1 MERVF
6 ISNLK
11 IVHVR
16 HLKNISIPLSNER
29 PKHLILTG
37 KNGSGKTS
45 VLEALSN
52 YLNYLVTVNTY
63 EDVPIGSLVWTTD
76 LEDDE
81 TREGVAVKFNQAQSM
96 LEDMVKK
103 GKFILAY
110 YGDKRAFQAEKPEHI
125 EKVKL
130 QEQYK
135 ITDAPGK
142 LFIKYLLDLKVTEAL
157 ARNNGNIEKADGIRA
172 WFEKFELLLQR
183 IFHDFSLRLI
193 FDEDTFSFFIQED
206 GRDVFDFYSLSS
218 GFASALDIILD
229 LMLRMEAHTNRTFDF
244 DMQGVVLIDELET
257 HLHIELQRSIM
268 DLLTTVFPNIQFIIS
283 THSPYVLNAV
293 ENCVVY
299 DLDKKICME
308 DLFRYPA
315 EGIVEGYFESESY
328 SNQLLEKVKRY
339 EVLAYIDEPTEEER
353 VERAKLRMD
362 LKQLSGDLAKEA
374 KEAFEDIDQN
384 RREHGQI

>member
-172 WFEKFELLLQR
+172 K
-183 IFHDFSLRLI
+183 
-193 FDEDTFSFFIQED
+193 
-206 GRDVFDFYSLSS
+206 
-218 GFASALDIILD
+218 
-229 LMLRMEAHTNRTFDF
+229 
-244 DMQGVVLIDELET
+244 
-257 HLHIELQRSIM
+257 
-268 DLLTTVFPNIQFIIS
+268 NIS
-283 THSPYVLNAV
+283 
-293 ENCVVY
+293 
-299 DLDKKICME
+299 
-308 DLFRYPA
+308 
-315 EGIVEGYFESESY
+315 
-328 SNQLLEKVKRY
+328 
-339 EVLAYIDEPTEEER
+339 
-353 VERAKLRMD
+353 
-362 LKQLSGDLAKEA
+362 
-374 KEAFEDIDQN
+374 
-384 RREHGQI
+384 